1 MYIRGQVKHNII
13 KDQYIR
19 GICMNDCGGFCLEL
33 STAGSENYW
42 KGDRSGKGGNITC
55 TAANKFCT
63 ILLRL
68 EKRAVKSYLACVT
81 EINA

>member
-33 STAGSENYW
+33 SKAGSV
-42 KGDRSGKGGNITC
+42 KIIGKGIE
-55 TAANKFCT
+55 AAKVET
-63 ILLRL
+63 LHVLPR
-68 EKRAVKSYLACVT
+68 
-81 EINA
+81 INSAQYC